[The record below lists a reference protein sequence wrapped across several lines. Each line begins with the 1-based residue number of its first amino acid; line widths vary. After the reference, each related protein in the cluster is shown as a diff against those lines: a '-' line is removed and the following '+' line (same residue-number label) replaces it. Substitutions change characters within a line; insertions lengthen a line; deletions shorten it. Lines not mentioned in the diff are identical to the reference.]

1 MKFLHRRFV
10 IATHGRPMAVM
21 VNIED
26 WERLSGETLV
36 DKAEEG
42 RSLQRSLM
50 ADGISLVKIGYKPVT
65 TEMKATEVRKRTKT
79 VLVNLH

>member
-1 MKFLHRRFV
+1 MDIRNLSVSELRLNTRDILEGVKFLHRRFV
-10 IATHGRPMAVM
+10 IATHGRPMAVV

-42 RSLQRSLM
+42 EEREPE
-50 ADGISLVKIGYKPVT
+50 V
-65 TEMKATEVRKRTKT
+65 EMV
-79 VLVNLH
+79 

>member
-1 MKFLHRRFV
+1 MDIRRLSVSEMRVNIRDVLSAVKLLHQRVV
-10 IATHGRPMAVM
+10 IAAYGRPMAVM

-42 RSLQRSLM
+42 EEREPE
-50 ADGISLVKIGYKPVT
+50 V
-65 TEMKATEVRKRTKT
+65 EMV
-79 VLVNLH
+79 

>member
-1 MKFLHRRFV
+1 MDIRRLSVSELRLNTRDILEGVKFLHRRLV

-36 DKAEEG
+36 DRAEEG
-42 RSLQRSLM
+42 GEEP
-50 ADGISLVKIGYKPVT
+50 A
-65 TEMKATEVRKRTKT
+65 EEA
-79 VLVNLH
+79 